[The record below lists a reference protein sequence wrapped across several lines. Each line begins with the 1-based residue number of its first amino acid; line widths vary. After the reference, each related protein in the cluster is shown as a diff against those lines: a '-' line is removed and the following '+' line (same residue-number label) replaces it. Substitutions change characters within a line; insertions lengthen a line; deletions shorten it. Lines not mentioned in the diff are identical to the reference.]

1 MKGLGTPEEEPAS
14 PRGTKLPISHGW
26 GAGQPKRGSVSLGT
40 RDKDQKG
47 THLGA
52 RQGRGCMGSAWTSP
66 PGQHPAPWLAVG
78 RALRILLPAARG
90 RSEGWLVAGPQ
101 GAPFPSSSLPKS
113 MAKFLQFGARAGRR
127 RGSKEPLAL
136 VLLQIGSCSLR
147 RIGFAGSGATRPCAL
162 RATGAAAAP
171 VAPPVLPLWG
181 GLLGSEHQPRL

>member
-78 RALRILLPAARG
+78 RALRILLAAARG
-90 RSEGWLVAGPQ
+90 RSKGWLVAGPQ

-127 RGSKEPLAL
+127 RGSREPLVL
-136 VLLQIGSCSLR
+136 VLLQIGSCSR
-147 RIGFAGSGATRPCAL
+147 QPAPYQVCRERSHAAVCASSHRGSSSPGGPP
-162 RATGAAAAP
+162 GAAFVGWAF
-171 VAPPVLPLWG
+171 G
-181 GLLGSEHQPRL
+181 I